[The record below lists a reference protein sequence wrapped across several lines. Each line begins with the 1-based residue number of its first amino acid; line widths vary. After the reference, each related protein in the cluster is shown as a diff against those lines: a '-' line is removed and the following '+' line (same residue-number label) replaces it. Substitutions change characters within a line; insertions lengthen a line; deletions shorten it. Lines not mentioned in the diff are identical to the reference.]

1 MFQNPLAEEPP
12 EGDAGHRPAIDFAAD
27 VAGYHIRLKV
37 DNPWLAGLLGVGA
50 LSLGAY
56 YLSRKEF
63 VEAAVR
69 NALAGLGDGVLA
81 IRPSSILV
89 ELCCHTKESFLSF
102 LEAFEAKIVK
112 QRLQEEFLEIGFKEE
127 LEVTIT
133 NVKEV
138 YENVNQIR

>member
-1 MFQNPLAEEPP
+1 M
-12 EGDAGHRPAIDFAAD
+12 
-27 VAGYHIRLKV
+27 
-37 DNPWLAGLLGVGA
+37 
-50 LSLGAY
+50 LSY
-56 YLSRKEF
+56 KREF
-63 VEAAVR
+63 SV
-69 NALAGLGDGVLA
+69 
-81 IRPSSILV
+81 I
-89 ELCCHTKESFLSF
+89 